1 MITNCFLLAID
12 PLLSRILENA
22 AGCALGSAIA
32 IIISIF
38 IYRESNR
45 KVLEAAEA
53 QRLSDE
59 GIRTADELNQMR
71 AFKVLIQRSIRT
83 SELWSAGIKQFAIE
97 LKNHPVV
104 FPLPVTTSIANLKRI
119 IDTISVEK
127 TGRAYMK
134 HFAGEKSAGEF
145 ISILEVIDYLYAE
158 FSALQE
164 TIKMASLN
172 HNNRLSEVS
181 DKFDTLD
188 KIIIDNIANI
198 LEPLGSQ
205 LREIKSNFVRN
216 RGDASNVHTVNNLYF
231 VPISNLMKKL
241 IDNGII
247 NDFITKMTYAS
258 SKGTEF
264 YSYVGSGYDR
274 FAVEALEIE
283 NKINANIEKLKVLS
297 ERIVQSSLV

>member
-127 TGRAYMK
+127 Q
-134 HFAGEKSAGEF
+134 GE
-145 ISILEVIDYLYAE
+145 
-158 FSALQE
+158 
-164 TIKMASLN
+164 
-172 HNNRLSEVS
+172 
-181 DKFDTLD
+181 
-188 KIIIDNIANI
+188 
-198 LEPLGSQ
+198 
-205 LREIKSNFVRN
+205 
-216 RGDASNVHTVNNLYF
+216 
-231 VPISNLMKKL
+231 PI
-241 IDNGII
+241 
-247 NDFITKMTYAS
+247 
-258 SKGTEF
+258 
-264 YSYVGSGYDR
+264 
-274 FAVEALEIE
+274 
-283 NKINANIEKLKVLS
+283 
-297 ERIVQSSLV
+297 

>member
-1 MITNCFLLAID
+1 
-12 PLLSRILENA
+12 
-22 AGCALGSAIA
+22 
-32 IIISIF
+32 
-38 IYRESNR
+38 
-45 KVLEAAEA
+45 
-53 QRLSDE
+53 
-59 GIRTADELNQMR
+59 
-71 AFKVLIQRSIRT
+71 
-83 SELWSAGIKQFAIE
+83 
-97 LKNHPVV
+97 
-104 FPLPVTTSIANLKRI
+104 
-119 IDTISVEK
+119 
-127 TGRAYMK
+127 MK